1 MPQLINDFGEA
12 VDTITEKKSK
22 LEKPKLYKVLLHND
36 DFTTMDFVVWILKY
50 VFHHNEAAAVS
61 IMLNVHQQGVGVAGI
76 YPYEI
81 AEMKRQKTL
90 NLARAN
96 EFPLLVTVEES
107 D

>member
-1 MPQLINDFGEA
+1 MPQHINDFGEA

-61 IMLNVHQQGVGVAGI
+61 IMLKVHQQGVGVAGI